1 MTTKPATEPAKT
13 SQTPQVA
20 EATPDTE
27 TIKSTPDASPSE
39 LTQMELTTQM
49 DSSTQIYEKILT
61 TLDDSFSTR
70 KVRTETVKS
79 LTEQDTNNADITI
92 PGATSTG
99 GRKQLECGNFLMRE
113 QGINQINTRYIT
125 IALLDP
131 ISDSPQSRK
140 HSCV

>member
-1 MTTKPATEPAKT
+1 MPTKPATDPVKT

-27 TIKSTPDASPSE
+27 TTKSTPDASPSK

-70 KVRTETVKS
+70 NVRTETVKS
-79 LTEQDTNNADITI
+79 LTEQDTNNADTTI

-99 GRKQLECGNFLMRE
+99 RRKQLECGNFLMRE
-113 QGINQINTRYIT
+113 QGINTINTRCIT
-125 IALLDP
+125 IALLDS
-131 ISDSPQSRK
+131 IFDSPQNRK

>member
-1 MTTKPATEPAKT
+1 
-13 SQTPQVA
+13 
-20 EATPDTE
+20 
-27 TIKSTPDASPSE
+27 
-39 LTQMELTTQM
+39 MELTTQM

-70 KVRTETVKS
+70 NVRTETVKS
-79 LTEQDTNNADITI
+79 LTEQDTNNADTTI

-113 QGINQINTRYIT
+113 QGINTINTRCIT

-131 ISDSPQSRK
+131 SSIHHKIENIVAFDKYNSQSKIYVLKRRIHHVWNRK
-140 HSCV
+140 IC